1 MAKSTTVFTGTPFK
15 KEKEKEK
22 ERKKRM
28 NEGREEKGESN

>member
-1 MAKSTTVFTGTPFK
+1 MAKSTTVFTGTPYK
-15 KEKEKEK
+15 KEKEK